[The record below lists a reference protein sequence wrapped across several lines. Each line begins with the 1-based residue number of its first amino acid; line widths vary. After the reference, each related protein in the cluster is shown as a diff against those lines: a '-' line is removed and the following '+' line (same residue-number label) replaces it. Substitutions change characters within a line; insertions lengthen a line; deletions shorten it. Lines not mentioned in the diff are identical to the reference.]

1 MRPFSYLPAA
11 ACCLLLA
18 FSMSAC
24 SGAPAGG
31 SAPSPSPTA
40 SAEAAAKE
48 MEGTV
53 NRLDAELDY
62 LVLVGEDGVYYQFS
76 LNGADVSGLG
86 PGDGVAVTYEGEPT
100 GDEPDAKLLSIEKKG

>member
-1 MRPFSYLPAA
+1 
-11 ACCLLLA
+11 
-18 FSMSAC
+18 
-24 SGAPAGG
+24 
-31 SAPSPSPTA
+31 
-40 SAEAAAKE
+40 

>member
-18 FSMSAC
+18 FSLSAC

-40 SAEAAAKE
+40 SRVAAAKK
-48 MEGTV
+48 
-53 NRLDAELDY
+53 N
-62 LVLVGEDGVYYQFS
+62 
-76 LNGADVSGLG
+76 
-86 PGDGVAVTYEGEPT
+86 
-100 GDEPDAKLLSIEKKG
+100 

>member
-18 FSMSAC
+18 FSLSAC

-40 SAEAAAKE
+40 APAAAAKE
-48 MEGTV
+48 MEGPGY
-53 NRLDAELDY
+53 RLDAELDY

-86 PGDGVAVTYEGEPT
+86 PGTASLSPMRESPPGTSRTP
-100 GDEPDAKLLSIEKKG
+100 KLLSIEKKG